1 MQEDA
6 DKPRRR
12 SSPWLR
18 VLGLVALVGLVLASG
33 FVAFE
38 RFQGLMLSRSQDEL
52 TAISILKAERISEWH
67 AELEADAA
75 LLARDPLLARHVR
88 EWLQDDGALKPGS
101 RTEVE
106 DRLRVIQQ
114 SRKFDSVLLLDKD
127 LRVRH
132 AIGKSKNLEPAASA
146 MAAEALRTNSIMRSD
161 LHWSDVGVG
170 REAEIDIMVPLSASA
185 QDKSPASVIYLRID
199 PLKFLFPYIQ
209 SWPGQS
215 ASAESML
222 VRRDGEQVL
231 FLNVLRHRA
240 GAPLELR
247 MPLSQSNMI
256 AARAAQGARGPMDG
270 TDYRGVASIGAAQAI
285 AGTPWVL
292 ISKLDRAEVLAHW
305 RGLALQLAG
314 LAALLAL
321 MGGWI
326 VTKRWQQ
333 RVNQARDAHARERS
347 AIMDRIP
354 AWFACVDSN
363 RRYEFHSAAYR
374 QSMGRSAS
382 EIDGHAVREV
392 LGEDAYAT
400 IEPVMDRALAG
411 ETLTY
416 DREHTT
422 SAGERRKLTFNV
434 VPRRSANGQITGYYA
449 MGIDI
454 TERALAEDER
464 ERLAQVVRRT
474 REAVIITDL
483 DSKIVYVN
491 PAFERVTGYGK
502 DEALGTPTGQL
513 LRSGKTEA
521 QHYVAMWQA
530 LKSGKS
536 WSGRFIN
543 RRKSGELYPDE
554 VTVFPISGTDG
565 ALAGYASVQHDV
577 TVAEQHLRQIGNLQR
592 LYATLSAVNNTIVR
606 AHSRDSLFGEI
617 VRIAVDTGGYDL
629 AAVNLLNPA
638 TNCLE
643 LHASYGPAEAY
654 IRARAIDLDEDEMQ
668 EGTAR
673 RAITSGKVATTEDVT
688 TDPRTRRWRA
698 AGLEH
703 GVRGTAQLP
712 LTENGQLVGVLG
724 LYRRRVEAFDVAE
737 VKLLEE
743 MASDIS
749 FALDMIRREALRAE
763 AETQLRKMSH
773 AIEQGASV
781 VMITDRNG
789 LIEYVNRS
797 FTEVTGYTAKEAVG
811 CTPRILKSVETPAT
825 LYEDLWQTIGL
836 GGNWRGEF
844 HNRKKN
850 GEPYWCLQTVS
861 PIRDEAGEITHYVG
875 VAEDLSA
882 HKRAGE
888 MIERLAYYDA
898 LTGLANRQLLV
909 ERLLQATKTSKRGT
923 SAVGVL
929 HLNLDR
935 FRIIN
940 ETLGRSAGD
949 ELLQQAAE
957 RILKVVREGDTV
969 ARLGGDEFC
978 IVLDSLGNTAQASKV
993 AAHLLRAFER
1003 NFSVA
1008 GQDLFCTPSIGIATF
1023 PTDGDN
1029 AEVLLKNANL
1039 AMLRAKQRGN
1049 SFSFFAGA
1057 AEDASR
1063 ERLLIEQ
1070 RMRPAIEKGE
1080 FVAHFQP
1087 QINLATGKIIGFE
1100 ALARWMDPERGMISP
1115 AHFIPLAEESGL
1127 IVPLG
1132 YRILEIACR
1141 QGAALIGSERSP
1153 IVIAV
1158 NLSARQFAEEDLAK
1172 VVLRVLAQAN
1182 LDPSRL
1188 ELEITESVVMGNIE
1202 EAITKM
1208 RELKDIGVQISVD
1221 DFGTGF
1227 SSLQYLKR
1235 FPIDKLKVDQSFVR
1249 NLLSSS
1255 EDQAI
1260 CQSVIGLGQA
1270 LGLRVIAE
1278 GVETEEQADWLRQ
1291 HGCDEAQG
1299 YLFARPAPTNE
1310 IESILKRYGQL

>member
-1 MQEDA
+1 MQGQA
-6 DKPRRR
+6 QKPRQRR
-12 SSPWLR
+12 NPWIR
-18 VLGLVALVGLVLASG
+18 ALGPVALLGLVLASG
-33 FVAFE
+33 FFAFQQ
-38 RFQGLMLSRSQDEL
+38 FQNLMLSRSQDEL
-52 TAISILKAERISEWH
+52 EAIAILKAERISEWH
-67 AELEADAA
+67 ADLEADAA

-88 EWLQDDGALKPGS
+88 EWLQDGALSSTS
-101 RTEVE
+101 RAEVE
-106 DRLRVIQQ
+106 GRLEIIQQ
-114 SRKFDSVLLLDKD
+114 SRKFNSVLLIDKD
-127 LRVRH
+127 LTVRH

-146 MAAEALRTNSIMRSD
+146 MAEEALRTNRIMRND
-161 LHWSDVGVG
+161 LHGSDVGVG

-199 PLKFLFPYIQ
+199 PFKFLFPYIQ

-215 ASAESML
+215 ASAESLL

-231 FLNVLRHRA
+231 FLNALRHRSD
-240 GAPLELR
+240 APLELR
-247 MPLSQSNMI
+247 MPLSQPHMI
-256 AARAAQGARGPMDG
+256 AALAAQGARGPMEG

-285 AGTPWVL
+285 TGTPWVL
-292 ISKLDRAEVLAHW
+292 ISKVDRAEVLTQW

-321 MGGWI
+321 MGGLI

-333 RVNQARDAHARERS
+333 RVHQARDTHARERS

-363 RRYEFHSAAYR
+363 KRYEFHSAAYQR
-374 QSMGRSAS
+374 SIGRLAG
-382 EIDGHAVREV
+382 EIDGRPVREV
-392 LGEDAYAT
+392 LGEDVYAP
-400 IEPVMDRALAG
+400 IEPLMDRALAG
-411 ETLTY
+411 ETVSY
-416 DREHTT
+416 DREHKTP
-422 SAGERRKLTFNV
+422 AGERRKLSFTL
-434 VPRRSANGQITGYYA
+434 VPRRSANEQITGFYA
-449 MGIDI
+449 LGIDI
-454 TERALAEDER
+454 TERSLAEDER
-464 ERLAQVVRRT
+464 ERLAQVVRRS

-483 DSKIVYVN
+483 NSNIVYVN
-491 PAFERVTGYGK
+491 PAFERVTGYSR
-502 DEALGTPTGQL
+502 DEALGTQTGQL
-513 LRSGKTEA
+513 LRSGKTEVQQYA
-521 QHYVAMWQA
+521 ALWRA
-530 LKSGKS
+530 LKSGES

-554 VTVFPISGTDG
+554 VTVFPIMGTDG

-577 TVAEQHLRQIGNLQR
+577 TVAEQQLRQIRNLQR
-592 LYATLSAVNNTIVR
+592 LYETLSAVNNTIVR
-606 AHSRDSLFGEI
+606 AHSRDSLFGEV
-617 VRIAVDTGGYDL
+617 VRIAVDRGGYDL

-638 TNCLE
+638 TNILE
-643 LHASYGPAEAY
+643 LHACYGPAEAY
-654 IRARAIDLDEDEMQ
+654 IRARAIDLAEQDMQ

-673 RAITSGKVATTEDVT
+673 RAMSSGRVATTEDVT
-688 TDPRTRRWRA
+688 TDPRTQRWRA
-698 AGLEH
+698 AALEH
-703 GVRGTAQLP
+703 GIRGTAQLP

-724 LYRRRVEAFDVAE
+724 LFRCRIEAFDAAE
-737 VKLLEE
+737 VALLEE

-749 FALDMIRREALRAE
+749 FALETIRREALRAQ
-763 AETQLRKMSH
+763 AETQLHKMSH

-781 VMITDRNG
+781 VMITDRSG
-789 LIEYVNRS
+789 VIEYVNRS
-797 FTEVTGYTAKEAVG
+797 FTEVTGYTEQEAIG
-811 CTPRILKSVETPAT
+811 CTPRILKSEQTPAT
-825 LYEDLWQTIGL
+825 VHEGLWQTIHK
-836 GGNWRGEF
+836 GGNWRGEL

-850 GEPYWCLQTVS
+850 GEHYWCLQTVS
-861 PIRDEAGEITHYVG
+861 PIRDEAGEITHFVG
-875 VAEDLSA
+875 VAEDLSE

-888 MIERLAYYDA
+888 MIQRLAYYDT

-909 ERLLQATKTSKRGT
+909 DRLLQATKTCKRGT
-923 SAVGVL
+923 SVVGVL

-935 FRIIN
+935 FRNIN
-940 ETLGRSAGD
+940 ESLGRGAGD
-949 ELLQQAAE
+949 ELLQQAGA

-978 IVLDSLGNTAQASKV
+978 IVLDALGDAPHASKV
-993 AAHLLRAFER
+993 ASNLLRAFEP

-1008 GQDLFCTPSIGIATF
+1008 GQDLFCTLSIGIATF
-1023 PTDGDN
+1023 PADGDN

-1087 QINLATGKIIGFE
+1087 QIDLGTGRIIGFE
-1100 ALARWMDPERGMISP
+1100 ALARWMDPDRGMISP
-1115 AHFIPLAEESGL
+1115 AQFIPLAEESGL

-1141 QGAALIGSERSP
+1141 QGAALVGSGRSP

-1172 VVLRVLAQAN
+1172 VVMRILARAN

-1208 RELKDIGVQISVD
+1208 HELKDIGVQISVD

-1278 GVETEEQADWLRQ
+1278 GVETEAQADWLRQ

-1299 YLFARPAPTNE
+1299 YLFARPAPTDE
-1310 IESILKRYGQL
+1310 IANILKRYGQL